1 MKLFTVVLFLFFA
14 SNAILGQEEI
24 QNDTNTEQ
32 YQMTS
37 VAEVNIDGMACQ
49 EGCADQISLNLQNT
63 PGVIAAEV
71 SYDSKQAIIQF
82 DPKIITPSALET
94 VITNTK
100 VKTYVYTISSFTI
113 KDNIK

>member
-14 SNAILGQEEI
+14 SNAIVAQEEI
-24 QNDTNTEQ
+24 QNDTNEQ